1 MEGMKTIS
9 VADSHAIHRLIA
21 DLRGRLPHTDHHA
34 DRALLQRCLA
44 TFTGLVA
51 TSSPPPDHSPLN
63 AEKVAA
69 RLGGGPDLAAAIESA
84 TSSLGPYFRLVSASK
99 TVDCP
104 RCKRPTDAKCDGP
117 RLCDERTWAYAAQRR
132 RDKRPLPQ
140 ANIDAIRSALYT
152 GAPSALATAIKHG
165 LVRLELCTNP
175 DGAPEVQWVDAV

>member
-1 MEGMKTIS
+1 MKTIS
-9 VADSHAIHRLIA
+9 AADSHAIHRLIA

-51 TSSPPPDHSPLN
+51 TSSLQPDHGPLN

-69 RLGGGPDLAAAIESA
+69 RLGGGLDLAAAIESA
-84 TSSLGPYFRLVSASK
+84 TIGLGPYFRLVSAGK
-99 TVDCP
+99 TVACP
-104 RCKRPTDAKCDGP
+104 RCKRPVDAKCDGP

-140 ANIDAIRSALYT
+140 ANVDAIRSALST

-175 DGAPEVQWVDAV
+175 DGATEVQWVDAV